1 MLVNNIDAALVSR
14 GADLR
19 EGVKRQVM
27 GAVRWTGVMETL
39 VKEGVKT
46 VIEFGS
52 GKTLIG
58 MFKRV
63 DSALTLCN
71 VEDEESLNRTLEV
84 LG

>member
-1 MLVNNIDAALVSR
+1 
-14 GADLR
+14 
-19 EGVKRQVM
+19 
-27 GAVRWTGVMETL
+27 METL

-46 VIEFGS
+46 VIEFGP

-63 DSALTLCN
+63 DSSLTLCN
-71 VEDEESLNRTLEV
+71 VEDEESLNKTLEI